1 MTHHHEDG
9 LGPPVTSGLGGAVIL
24 TWSHHLETSMKHVFT
39 SKIKLSRL
47 SLIDEQIT
55 KIYSQV
61 IQACFILMESSV
73 TVIGIDKALNK
84 SICQKGKIGC

>member
-1 MTHHHEDG
+1 MGHHHEDDG
-9 LGPPVTSGLGGAVIL
+9 LDPPVTSGLGGAVIL
-24 TWSHHLETSMKHVFT
+24 TWSYHLETSMKHVFT

-61 IQACFILMESSV
+61 IQACFILAESSELS
-73 TVIGIDKALNK
+73 LNWINFK
-84 SICQKGKIGC
+84 

>member
-1 MTHHHEDG
+1 MGHHHEDG

-55 KIYSQV
+55 KIY
-61 IQACFILMESSV
+61 
-73 TVIGIDKALNK
+73 
-84 SICQKGKIGC
+84 

>member
-1 MTHHHEDG
+1 MGHHHEDG

-61 IQACFILMESSV
+61 IQACFILLESS
-73 TVIGIDKALNK
+73 ALNA
-84 SICQKGKIGC
+84 SNQSVISTA